1 MKKRKFF
8 QKLHMP
14 NVVALFLAMLLFFNA
29 TPLYAA
35 NIAGGTDAGAAESTT
50 GGKGSGTTESS
61 TESKQSTEQKST
73 LAGSEEAYGKS
84 LKRSKYGKLYYD
96 YVAEGNIIPA
106 TTLFVGTYLIDA
118 RALNASAAE
127 QMETAKAE
135 ADNTAAGKENVKKGI
150 SGAIYQ
156 KALQSMTT
164 YNQKTRY
171 YRSELAD
178 GEWRD
183 ISEAGKLED
192 ILKTAR
198 VVPKKELDPLVITCV
213 VGADG
218 IPRDPDGNE
227 MNIFDY
233 PNPYEMDEI
242 PELKPIQE
250 YYNSGKVSDKSAAS
264 DNYRYWRLYYFFNHD
279 NIPTFD
285 RYATSQLL
293 IDRTYL
299 SLTEDSSGKKLEDM
313 WDEAEVRNDIPKD
326 ENQNFKETVRNWPN
340 ARDSVTNYD
349 DVGLDTTYKLYL
361 SLKKKG
367 MDDEAEEAL
376 KIAEALDAERRAEVF
391 YNLTK
396 NSNILLNS
404 RLKEIDDLEADLD
417 AEIAAL
423 NAEADEIR
431 TVELPALQQAH
442 ADMEAELE
450 KSLDAAEKAEK
461 EIADA
466 AAKRQAEATA
476 AAEQQAAAQATG
488 DAAAQTTAEPEKT
501 TAAESAAAAAEEEAK
516 DLTRLE
522 TLYERLSR
530 YSIFKGK
537 LEDQLE
543 KLKAQNQLAPLAVT
557 ITEELRTIQT
567 LKQETI
573 PDLERKIPYGNQ
585 QVDRLTTEK
594 KELESTLK
602 DAQER
607 ERFTLEK
614 TLKARIADNETMTKA
629 YQNAVKEAET
639 QLAEAK
645 ELLQKTEDELKQN
658 LQALDAL
665 SADTEEEEVRTDL
678 KKLSDSLSAMTN
690 ETGEEEWTKW
700 GEDFSKASA
709 AASALQEKKNSETTA
724 KSEEIASVTSAIEA
738 VNKAIESRKEA
749 LAADLAANEKKQ
761 TFVQER
767 LQTIED
773 QIKYKKEAVE
783 ERKKEK
789 TFYEGG
795 LMDAAEKAE
804 LGAEI
809 ADLKAERS
817 KLERE
822 KKLLEEQ
829 VPPLESEYTAIKAD
843 LDKVNAEKAELD
855 NQLAALK
862 AELAALSEG
871 KDALEARDRAINEEV
886 PKLQEEKKTHPQDAY
901 KNDAIYQQLIKEKES
916 LEARKK
922 EAETTGIREARLADF
937 NRWAEKEAT
946 AETSAQKQIKDDAL
960 SKLQN
965 ESELQPQEMEALQSH
980 LDPLKKM
987 YDDLKGNTRTSF
999 EKLPPLVLSAGVNAA
1014 LFEKEPATSL
1024 TRLRLRRL
1032 KEESAEQL
1040 ERQRENVVV
1049 STRRQIQ
1056 RGASVLNN
1064 KGEEELAVEKQIEEL
1079 GKAIESTD
1087 QRIKE
1092 ETERIENEIV
1102 AWDKLQDQKIASLK
1116 EEKTKI
1122 AEELTRNTAAVPAK
1136 EEEIKAKEAEVEAKA
1151 AEVAP
1156 VQEKADAKQKE
1167 IEAKQ
1172 KDISDMDQR
1181 IDAIQDQ
1188 IVEKQKQY
1196 DAIDANVNANVT
1208 KAEFSIGPT
1217 LEFLSK
1223 LAETGQSDQGR
1234 TYTNMSAY
1242 RGDEYI
1248 EDSTLTAAIGE
1259 ATANSNAAYV
1269 SYRDKTINRGEQVYE
1284 NLRYQYSRKV
1294 IDAGID
1300 ETEALPNLR
1309 MLQDLGNVY
1318 YNEDVVH
1325 KERELTCID
1334 ETLLPR
1340 CLGRLE
1346 AVKEPKTSLSDYDLN
1361 RDIEEYQTYLQA
1373 RTDRD
1378 TVNNSIAF
1386 LKNRITYA
1394 KNLKKSA
1401 KDWSQ
1406 SRIDEHIDWLNRLLA
1421 TLNSDIDDS
1430 DKSFEELDKYIAQLE
1445 EEERKR
1451 REEDNPK
1458 EAKKIEKL
1466 RKEKE
1471 AEKGEMIDNAID
1483 PNLST
1488 PDLLGNLN
1496 RIGGK
1501 PKVEDDLIKRTLSK
1515 INSDDYDIDTELEDL
1530 AGIGADLSPVIDGLN
1545 NKGAPD
1551 DIKNKAAMADANSR
1565 NSPLYGYNN
1574 SPPDPGSGNR
1584 GEGTNLGDST
1594 SGGTNTGGE
1603 GGAGSGNGAGGG
1615 SNGRGSGVGVDRGS
1629 LNGNE
1634 ISDAIKDVFG
1644 DDPSKLSDADMA
1656 AILAALAKY
1665 GKEFG
1670 DDPVLAYAM
1679 SLLEELLGKGGA
1691 NGFIYRQYQADPATE
1706 YVSFGSIDMTRAYS
1720 FYRYTHKGQDAILQ
1734 QILGGSAS
1742 YAFQIGSDAMKDN
1755 TGTEYTL
1762 VKPAVSQED
1771 TYLHGNA
1778 DTLYPYITREDSE
1791 QYMDISCVY
1800 MPGKDWAIL
1809 VPPSLKEKM
1818 AELTEKLTQAAQYL
1832 ESNPIS

>member
-1 MKKRKFF
+1 MKKMKFF

-14 NVVALFLAMLLFFNA
+14 RLAALFLALLMFLNA
-29 TPLYAA
+29 SPLYAA
-35 NIAGGTDAGAAESTT
+35 STTESTT
-50 GGKGSGTTESS
+50 ES
-61 TESKQSTEQKST
+61 EKSTEQ
-73 LAGSEEAYGKS
+73 EATAADAETTYGNT

-118 RALNASAAE
+118 RALNASPQE
-127 QMETAKAE
+127 QVETIQAE
-135 ADNTAAGKENVKKGI
+135 AENTKAGKENVKKGI

-171 YRSELAD
+171 YRSELAG

-183 ISEAGKLED
+183 ISAAGKLED
-192 ILKTAR
+192 IMKTAR
-198 VVPKKELDPLVITCV
+198 VVPKKELDPLLITCV

-242 PELKPIQE
+242 PELKPIQD
-250 YYNSGKVSDKSAAS
+250 YYNSGKVSEKSGGS
-264 DNYRYWRLYYFFNHD
+264 DNYRYWRLFYFFNHD

-299 SLTEDSSGKKLEDM
+299 SLTEDSSGQKLEET
-313 WDEAEVRNDIPKD
+313 WDEAEVRNEIPKD
-326 ENQNFKETVRNWPN
+326 ENQSFKETVRNWPN

-349 DVGLDTTYKLYL
+349 DIGLDTTYKLYL
-361 SLKKKG
+361 SLKKQG
-367 MDDEAEEAL
+367 MDEEADEAL

-404 RLKEIDDLEADLD
+404 RLKEIDYLEADLD

-431 TVELPALQQAH
+431 TVEIPALQQAH
-442 ADMEAELE
+442 ADMEAELA
-450 KSLDAAEKAEK
+450 KSLEAADKAEAEIQEAAEKRKAEQEAANPAATEADQADAAE
-461 EIADA
+461 AD
-466 AAKRQAEATA
+466 QTA
-476 AAEQQAAAQATG
+476 AA
-488 DAAAQTTAEPEKT
+488 DTTAEEPEQT
-501 TAAESAAAAAEEEAK
+501 TAAESEAAAAEEEAK

-537 LEDQLE
+537 LEDQLA
-543 KLKAQNQLAPLAVT
+543 KLKSQNQLSPLAVT
-557 ITEELRTIQT
+557 VSEELKVIQT
-567 LKQETI
+567 LKQNTI

-585 QVDRLTTEK
+585 QVERLQSEK
-594 KELESTLK
+594 KELEAILK
-602 DAQER
+602 DAQEK

-614 TLKARIADNETMTKA
+614 TLKARIADNESMTKA
-629 YQNAVKEAET
+629 YESAVKEAET
-639 QLAEAK
+639 QLGEAND
-645 ELLQKTEDELKQN
+645 LLQKTGDELKQN
-658 LQALDAL
+658 LEAMDAV
-665 SADTEEEEVRTDL
+665 SADAEEAEVRTQL
-678 KKLSDSLSAMTN
+678 KTLADSLSAMTS
-690 ETGEEEWTKW
+690 ETEEEAWTTW
-700 GEDFSKASA
+700 GEDCAKATA
-709 AASALQEKKNSETTA
+709 AASALQEKKSSESTA
-724 KSEEIASVTSAIEA
+724 KEEEIKSVSSAIDA

-767 LQTIED
+767 LATIED
-773 QIKYKKEAVE
+773 QIKYKKEAAE
-783 ERKKEK
+783 QRKNEK

-795 LMDAAEKAE
+795 LMAAAEKAA

-829 VPPLESEYTAIKAD
+829 VPALESEYTVIKAD
-843 LDKVNAEKAELD
+843 LDKVAAEKAELD

-886 PKLQEEKKTHPQDAY
+886 PKLQAEKKTYPTEAFN
-901 KNDAIYQQLIKEKES
+901 NDPIYQQLLKEKEN
-916 LEARKK
+916 LEVRKK
-922 EAETTGIREARLADF
+922 EAEATGIREARLADF
-937 NRWAEKEAT
+937 NRWVAKEAT
-946 AETSAQKQIKDDAL
+946 AETTAQNQIREDAL
-960 SKLQN
+960 KKLQN
-965 ESELQPQEMEALQSH
+965 ESELQPQELEELQSY
-980 LDPLKKM
+980 LKPLNEM
-987 YDDLKGNTRTSF
+987 YESLKDKTKENF
-999 EKLPPLVLSAGVNAA
+999 ELLPPLVLSAGVNTA
-1014 LFEKEPATSL
+1014 LVENEPTASL
-1024 TRLRLRRL
+1024 NRLRLRRNQ
-1032 KEESAEQL
+1032 ESALTEL
-1040 ERQRENVVV
+1040 ERQRKNVVV
-1049 STRRQIQ
+1049 SATRQVQ
-1056 RGASVLNN
+1056 RGASVMNE
-1064 KGEEELAVEKQIEEL
+1064 KGEEELAVEKQIEDL
-1079 GKAIESTD
+1079 DKAIADTE
-1087 QRIKE
+1087 QRIQE
-1092 ETERIENEIV
+1092 ETERIENEIK
-1102 AWDKLQDQKIASLK
+1102 AWGQQQDQKIASLR

-1122 AEELTRNTAAVPAK
+1122 AEELSQNKAAVPPK
-1136 EEEIKAKEAEVEAKA
+1136 EEEIAAKEAEVEAKE

-1172 KDISDMDQR
+1172 KEISDMDQR
-1181 IDAIQDQ
+1181 IDGIQEQ
-1188 IVEKQKQY
+1188 IVEKQKEY
-1196 DAIDANVNANVT
+1196 DAIDADVNANVT
-1208 KAEFSIGPT
+1208 RAEFSIGPT
-1217 LEFLSK
+1217 LDFLSK
-1223 LAETGQSDQGR
+1223 LSETGQSDLGR

-1269 SYRDKTINRGEQVYE
+1269 SYRDKTINRGEEVYE

-1294 IDAGID
+1294 VDAGID

-1309 MLQDLGNVY
+1309 MLQDLANVY

-1325 KERELTCID
+1325 KDRELTAID

-1346 AVKEPKTSLSDYDLN
+1346 AVKEPKNSLSDYDLN

-1394 KNLKKSA
+1394 KNLKA
-1401 KDWSQ
+1401 KGQDWSQ
-1406 SRIDEHIDWLNRLLA
+1406 KRIDEHIEWLNRLLA
-1421 TLNSDIDDS
+1421 TLNSDIDDA
-1430 DKSFEELDKYIAQLE
+1430 DKSFTELDKYIAKLKD
-1445 EEERKR
+1445 EERKK
-1451 REEDNPK
+1451 REEDDLK
-1458 EAKKIEKL
+1458 EAKKIGTI
-1466 RKEKE
+1466 RQEKE
-1471 AEKGEMIDNAID
+1471 AEKNDIIDGAID
-1483 PNLST
+1483 PNLPI
-1488 PDLLGNLN
+1488 PDQLGNLN

-1501 PKVEDDLIKRTLSK
+1501 PKVEDDLINRTLGK
-1515 INSDDYDIDTELEDL
+1515 IENDDYDIDTELDKL

-1551 DIKNKAAMADANSR
+1551 DIKNKAAQADANSR

-1574 SPPDPGSGNR
+1574 SPPDPGSGSR

-1603 GGAGSGNGAGGG
+1603 GGAGGG
-1615 SNGRGSGVGVDRGS
+1615 SGANGSGSGRGSGVGVDRGS
-1629 LNGNE
+1629 LSGND

-1644 DDPSKLSDADMA
+1644 NDPSKLSDADMA

-1665 GKEFG
+1665 GKDYG

-1691 NGFIYRQYQADPATE
+1691 NGFIYRQYQADPETE

-1720 FYRYTHKGQDAILQ
+1720 FYRYTHKGQDAVLQ

-1742 YAFQIGSDAMKDN
+1742 YSFQIGSDTMKDN
-1755 TGTEYTL
+1755 KGTEYTL
-1762 VKPAVSQED
+1762 LKPAVSQED

-1791 QYMDISCVY
+1791 QHMDISCVY

-1818 AELTEKLTQAAQYL
+1818 AELTEKLTQAAKYL
-1832 ESNPIS
+1832 EQNPIS